1 MADWILSP
9 IAQIIIDRL
18 GSEAVRQISSL
29 WGVNDELDQLRQTIS
44 TIQAVL
50 LDAEKKQRHNNQ
62 VQNWLQRLSGV
73 VDDAD
78 NLMDEINTQALRC
91 QVMSGNQISKQMC
104 TFFSSSNQFGFR
116 FKIGRRIEDIK
127 KKLEAISNDRNF
139 LLETGREE
147 ALSVKRVR
155 DNTHSYVRQEDV
167 IGRDMDRLAI
177 KSKLLSESGED
188 NVSLIA
194 VVGIGGLGKTMLAK
208 SVFNDEQVQKHFE
221 LKMWVCVSDDFDLKQ
236 IVAKIIKAAPNDKNL
251 ENLEMEQLQ
260 KRLREVLGGK
270 RYFLVLDDVWEEN
283 RAKWLQLEELIT
295 DGAKGSRVLVTT
307 RSKRIADFT
316 ASKDQSHAL
325 GILNEDQ
332 SWTLFKRV
340 AFKSGQEPENSNL
353 VKIGREIVGRCKGVP
368 LAIRTIGNL
377 LYGENLESKWLALN
391 KEFSEIPQA
400 SEEDIMPT
408 LRLSYD
414 HLASH
419 LKLCFAYCCLFP
431 KDYEIEVETLVR
443 LWVAQGFLKLSNT
456 SQDQCLEKVGYEYFM
471 NLTEGSFFQD
481 VEVDQCGVITQCKMH
496 DLMHDLAILV
506 SGEKCATFHSNCQ
519 GNINE
524 NTHHVS
530 FERDS
535 FSVSQTLLVQAR
547 KVRTVLFL
555 DEYCSKVELDAVVS
569 NFLFIRS
576 LNLKELKTNSLN
588 SIGRLKHLRYLDLSH
603 HQHLEALP
611 NSITNLVNLQ
621 TLKLSNCKKFREL
634 PRDIENLINLRH
646 LEIDN
651 CRKLEYM
658 PSGIGQLT
666 NLQTLSMY
674 VLKENKKPVLR
685 YVGELKDLLRL
696 NGLRGKLD
704 VVNLRHKKDEVEEYG
719 SAKLKDKQY
728 LRSLRLD
735 WYYDVE
741 IVEADAIIGYE
752 MSMDALQPHPNLQVL
767 DIRNYGGVKLS
778 SWLSSLENLVDLNL
792 VDCKKCQYLVSLNR
806 FHDLKVL
813 KLWRLESLEYIS
825 NNIFNEDLFGTTKTI
840 LPSLRE
846 LELNKLPNL
855 KGWWREIV
863 IDHSFVAANEE
874 DKHMSLPYLPSLS
887 TLEIWDCP
895 KLTCMPLYPHL
906 EKLYLS
912 NTSLNPLEETL
923 RMKMMSSST
932 GSIVVFP
939 TTTSSFSPLS
949 TLKDLTLSAIEDL
962 ECLPD
967 WFESLT
973 SSLNYLC
980 IESCPKLKDLCP
992 GILHLSSLRHLEI
1005 SNCEGLADMLNGD
1018 DGIMWKAL
1026 TGRLHSLNIVT
1037 VLPKGIQHLTSLQQL
1052 VVSSSDSLT
1061 TIPKWIH
1068 NLKSLK
1074 TLHLQDCPNLTSFPE
1089 GIRSLTTLNSLFI
1102 WDCPMLLKRCK
1113 REIGEDWDKIS
1124 HIQHLDLYPNPNKE
1138 ENENASEI
1146 KGCNPFKKF
1155 GL

>member
-1 MADWILSP
+1 
-9 IAQIIIDRL
+9 
-18 GSEAVRQISSL
+18 
-29 WGVNDELDQLRQTIS
+29 
-44 TIQAVL
+44 
-50 LDAEKKQRHNNQ
+50 
-62 VQNWLQRLSGV
+62 
-73 VDDAD
+73 
-78 NLMDEINTQALRC
+78 
-91 QVMSGNQISKQMC
+91 
-104 TFFSSSNQFGFR
+104 
-116 FKIGRRIEDIK
+116 
-127 KKLEAISNDRNF
+127 
-139 LLETGREE
+139 
-147 ALSVKRVR
+147 
-155 DNTHSYVRQEDV
+155 
-167 IGRDMDRLAI
+167 MDRLAI
-177 KSKLLSESGED
+177 ISKLLLESGED
-188 NVSLIA
+188 NVSIIA

-208 SVFNDEQVQKHFE
+208 SVFNDDQVQKHFE
-221 LKMWVCVSDDFDLKQ
+221 LNMWVCVSDDFDLKQ

-283 RAKWLQLEELIT
+283 HAKWLQLEELIL

-316 ASKDQSHAL
+316 ASKDQSHSL
-325 GILNEDQ
+325 GRLDEDQ

-340 AFKSGQEPENSNL
+340 AFKSRQEPENSNL
-353 VKIGREIVGRCKGVP
+353 VKIGREIVGRCKGIP
-368 LAIRTIGNL
+368 LAIRTIGNF

-400 SEEDIMPT
+400 GEEDIMPT

-456 SQDQCLEKVGYEYFM
+456 SQDQCLEEVGYECFM

-481 VEVDQCGVITQCKMH
+481 VEVDQWGVMTHCKMH

-506 SGEKCATFHSNCQ
+506 SGAKCVTFHSHCQ

-555 DEYCSKVELDAVVS
+555 DKYCSKVELDAVVS
-569 NFLFIRS
+569 NFLFTRS
-576 LNLKELKTNSLN
+576 LNLKGLKTNSLN
-588 SIGRLKHLRYLDLSH
+588 SIGRLKHLRYLGLSY

-621 TLKLSNCKKFREL
+621 TLKLSYCNEFREL

-651 CRKLEYM
+651 CDKLEYM

-666 NLQTLSMY
+666 NLQTLSNY
-674 VLKENKKPVLR
+674 VLKKNKKPVLR

-696 NGLRGKLD
+696 NGLRGELD
-704 VVNLRHKKDEVEEYG
+704 VVNLSHKKDEVEEYG

-728 LRSLRLD
+728 LRSLRLS
-735 WYYDVE
+735 WYDVE

-767 DIRNYGGVKLS
+767 DISNYGGVRLS
-778 SWLSSLENLVDLNL
+778 SWLSSLENLVDLTL
-792 VDCKKCQYLVSLNR
+792 TDCKKCQYLVSLNR
-806 FHDLKVL
+806 FHGLKVL
-813 KLWRLESLEYIS
+813 KLQRLESLEYIS

-846 LELNKLPNL
+846 LELGYLPNL

-863 IDHSFVAANEE
+863 IDHSFVGANEE

-887 TLEIWDCP
+887 TLEIWHCP

-906 EKLYLS
+906 EHLTLANS
-912 NTSLNPLEETL
+912 SLKPLEETL
-923 RMKMMSSST
+923 RMKMMSSSA

-949 TLKDLTLSAIEDL
+949 KLKDLTLKAIEDL

-967 WFESLT
+967 WFESFT
-973 SSLNYLC
+973 SLNKLG
-980 IESCPKLKDLCP
+980 IRHCPKLKDLCP
-992 GILHLSSLRHLEI
+992 GILHLSSLRNLWI

-1026 TGRLHSLNIVT
+1026 NGRLHSLTLISLPNIVT
-1037 VLPKGIQHLTSLQQL
+1037 VLPKGIQHLTSLQEL
-1052 VVSSSDSLT
+1052 EVLSSDSLT
-1061 TIPKWIH
+1061 TIPEWIH

-1074 TLHLQDCPNLTSFPE
+1074 ILMLIICPNLTSLPE
-1089 GIRSLTTLNSLFI
+1089 GIRSLATLNLLTI
-1102 WDCPMLLKRCK
+1102 VKCPMLLKRCK
-1113 REIGEDWDKIS
+1113 RENGEDWDKIS
-1124 HIQHLDLYPNPNKE
+1124 HIQHLGLYPNPNE
-1138 ENENASEI
+1138 EEDENASEM

>member
-29 WGVNDELDQLRQTIS
+29 WGVNDDLDQLRQTIS

-62 VQNWLQRLSGV
+62 VQNWLQRLSGA

-78 NLMDEINTQALRC
+78 NLMDQINTQALRR

-147 ALSVKRVR
+147 ALSVSRVR

-177 KSKLLSESGED
+177 ISKLLLESGED
-188 NVSLIA
+188 NVSIIA

-208 SVFNDEQVQKHFE
+208 SVFNDDQDQKHFE

-251 ENLEMEQLQ
+251 ENMEMEQLQ
-260 KRLREVLGGK
+260 KRLREVLAGK
-270 RYFLVLDDVWEEN
+270 RYFLVLDDVWEESH
-283 RAKWLQLEELIT
+283 AKWLQLEELIL

-316 ASKDQSHAL
+316 ASKDQSHSL
-325 GILNEDQ
+325 GRLEEDQ
-332 SWTLFKRV
+332 SWNLFKKV

-353 VKIGREIVGRCKGVP
+353 AKIGKEIVGRCKGVP

-377 LYGENLESKWLALN
+377 LRSENLESKWLALN
-391 KEFSEIPQA
+391 KEFSEIPQ
-400 SEEDIMPT
+400 
-408 LRLSYD
+408 
-414 HLASH
+414 
-419 LKLCFAYCCLFP
+419 
-431 KDYEIEVETLVR
+431 VETLVR
-443 LWVAQGFLKLSNT
+443 LWMAQGFLKLSNT
-456 SQDQCLEKVGYEYFM
+456 SQDQCLEEVGYECFM
-471 NLTEGSFFQD
+471 NLTEESFFQD
-481 VEVDQCGVITQCKMH
+481 VEVDQWGVITHCKMH

-530 FERDS
+530 FEGDS
-535 FSVSQTLLVQAR
+535 FSVSQTLLDQAR
-547 KVRTVLFL
+547 RVRTVLFL

-576 LNLKELKTNSLN
+576 LNLKGLKTNSLN
-588 SIGRLKHLRYLDLSH
+588 SIGRLKHLRYLDLSYNH
-603 HQHLEALP
+603 HLEALP

-621 TLKLSNCKKFREL
+621 TLKLSNCQFREL
-634 PRDIENLINLRH
+634 PRDIEKLINLRH
-646 LEIDN
+646 LEIGD
-651 CRKLEYM
+651 CDELE
-658 PSGIGQLT
+658 
-666 NLQTLSMY
+666 
-674 VLKENKKPVLR
+674 

-696 NGLRGKLD
+696 NGLRGELD
-704 VVNLRHKKDEVEEYG
+704 VVNLSHKKDEVEEYG
-719 SAKLKDKQY
+719 CAKLKDKQY
-728 LRSLRLD
+728 LQSLRLS

-741 IVEADAIIGYE
+741 IVEGDAIIGYE

-767 DIRNYGGVKLS
+767 DISNYGGVKLS

-792 VDCKKCQYLVSLNR
+792 FNCMKCQYLVSLNL
-806 FHDLKVL
+806 FHGLKVL
-813 KLWRLESLEYIS
+813 KLCSLKSLEYIS

-846 LELNKLPNL
+846 LELEFLPNL
-855 KGWWREIV
+855 KGWWRETV

-887 TLEIWDCP
+887 TLEIRYCP

-906 EKLYLS
+906 EKLYLE

-923 RMKMMSSST
+923 RMKMMSSSA
-932 GSIVVFP
+932 GSLVVFP

-949 TLKDLTLSAIEDL
+949 KLKDLTLTDIEDL

-967 WFESLT
+967 WFESFT
-973 SSLNYLC
+973 SSLNKLG
-980 IESCPKLKDLCP
+980 IWHCPKLKDLCP
-992 GILHLSSLRHLEI
+992 GILHLSSLRNL
-1005 SNCEGLADMLNGD
+1005 
-1018 DGIMWKAL
+1018 
-1026 TGRLHSLNIVT
+1026 
-1037 VLPKGIQHLTSLQQL
+1037 
-1052 VVSSSDSLT
+1052 
-1061 TIPKWIH
+1061 WI
-1068 NLKSLK
+1068 
-1074 TLHLQDCPNLTSFPE
+1074 
-1089 GIRSLTTLNSLFI
+1089 
-1102 WDCPMLLKRCK
+1102 
-1113 REIGEDWDKIS
+1113 
-1124 HIQHLDLYPNPNKE
+1124 
-1138 ENENASEI
+1138 
-1146 KGCNPFKKF
+1146 
-1155 GL
+1155 